1 MHVAKALAG
10 AGQNYRSFCVAGAVF
25 GERVRRFDRVENR
38 VFSTCRQ
45 TLLVEMVMIRVAGAA
60 PQMPCAHFSW
70 RAQYFV
76 DLDKKVAETLVKRRF
91 DIFNVHF
98 SWCPQPFV
106 KM

>member
-45 TLLVEMVMIRVAGAA
+45 TLLVEMVMIPRGRCSTSDALRSFFVAGA
-60 PQMPCAHFSW
+60 
-70 RAQYFV
+70 V
-76 DLDKKVAETLVKRRF
+76 LRR
-91 DIFNVHF
+91 
-98 SWCPQPFV
+98 SRQ
-106 KM
+106 KSS